1 MNKKAG
7 IGAIILAIIAAIAG
21 GSWALNIDF
30 SQTTT
35 TDSSTTIGD
44 TITTSIVN
52 ELMSSD
58 ELRAIG
64 TDIALG
70 LLCDRNPDDPL
81 CE

>member
-30 SQTTT
+30 SS
-35 TDSSTTIGD
+35 DSSTTIGD
-44 TITTSIVN
+44 TITTTIINDLMTN
-52 ELMSSD
+52 E

-70 LLCDRNPDDPL
+70 LLCDRNPEDPL
-81 CE
+81 CEG

>member
-1 MNKKAG
+1 MKKAG
-7 IGAIILAIIAAIAG
+7 IGAIIIAIIAALAG

-30 SQTTT
+30 SQTTSI
-35 TDSSTTIGD
+35 DSSTSIGD
-44 TITTSIVN
+44 TITTTIIN
-52 ELMSSD
+52 DLMSNE

-81 CE
+81 CEG